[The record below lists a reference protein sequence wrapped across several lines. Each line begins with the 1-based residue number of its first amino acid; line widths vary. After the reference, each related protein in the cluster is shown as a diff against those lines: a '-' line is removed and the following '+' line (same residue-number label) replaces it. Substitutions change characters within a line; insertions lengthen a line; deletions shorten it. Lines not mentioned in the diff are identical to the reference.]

1 MILKRLIISYSDL
14 KNLSLRVISLLIPI
28 TMLFIIKESNEN
40 SYETLA
46 LLVGM
51 GAFLPQLLNSDYYK
65 EFNLAVSNDIQ
76 SGKNPRNNIKINNI
90 LWPNY
95 VKNSTLNI
103 FFIMPVVILLVR
115 PASLL
120 LSILTITFTL
130 GEKLFD
136 ELQRFL
142 QCAEADIRKFS
153 LFLFFRRICMLL
165 PFLLIIKKIDSNIVI
180 LLLSCMSIL
189 SNVISWYLVRSN
201 INFNNDIKGFFI
213 NLKINFRLIKSFFLS
228 GYPIKQL
235 LLSIILSSYNL
246 LPYTF
251 VRNLELTNNSLSSFA
266 LYQRI
271 YLIPILIYTITFYTN
286 NRWRLISQK
295 IIDDKLRSKVFIDIL
310 VLTII
315 IIFISIILY
324 YTSNNLMFLPLLIS
338 HSLASIILLIP
349 LDNLNW
355 NKSIN
360 KKIITFFPVL
370 ICTFLLTFI
379 NFSFSSQ
386 FIIYL
391 FLLCSLIFPSLN
403 NFFIRPN
410 LLK

>member
-1 MILKRLIISYSDL
+1 M
-14 KNLSLRVISLLIPI
+14 LL
-28 TMLFIIKESNEN
+28 IIKESNEN